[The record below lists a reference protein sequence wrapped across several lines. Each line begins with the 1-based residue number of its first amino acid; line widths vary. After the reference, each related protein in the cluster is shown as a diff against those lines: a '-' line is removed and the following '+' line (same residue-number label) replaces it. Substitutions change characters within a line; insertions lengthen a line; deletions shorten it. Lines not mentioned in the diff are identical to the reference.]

1 MKTNVSK
8 EKMNSKEMEE
18 KYLEVKDNKMFDAPT
33 IDMKKLVSH
42 QSEVEKLYLEKVS
55 IRSKLT
61 NLKLINFYI
70 WKHKKL

>member
-1 MKTNVSK
+1 
-8 EKMNSKEMEE
+8 MNSKEMEE

-70 WKHKKL
+70 

>member
-1 MKTNVSK
+1 
-8 EKMNSKEMEE
+8 MNSKEMEE

-55 IRSKLT
+55 FRSKLK
-61 NLKLINFYI
+61 NV
-70 WKHKKL
+70 

>member
-1 MKTNVSK
+1 
-8 EKMNSKEMEE
+8 MNSKEMEQ

-70 WKHKKL
+70 